1 MGQTWT
7 TRWGQG
13 CADHRQHRS
22 QIIVSMGR
30 PNTVPIKS
38 VLNKPNSGS
47 RSQFGTMTLSNKVS
61 SSAYSIGTEQRTD
74 RGAIPVS
81 PGPVYVPKPTSKWLG
96 DAPAYSMGTSKRP
109 VMNKHS
115 RFVPAPDTYK
125 MSNSVGRQVESA
137 RYTSPRV
144 GIGTEGRQQ
153 HTGKRNPVYADTL
166 FPSVPSVGPQLIS
179 AKRSYPTVKIGT
191 DSRFRAGADDG
202 PPGPGNYKSRSSV
215 GRQVTSYQRSSPVR
229 TFGVR
234 HSPKANCTGSDISTV
249 VSPGPAGYRLRDSL
263 GRQVNSKQKS
273 SSNFTFGSA
282 SRFSSKDLGGTPGPG
297 AYTV

>member
-1 MGQTWT
+1 MG
-7 TRWGQG
+7 TRCHC
-13 CADHRQHRS
+13 CADHSPHRI

-47 RSQFGTMTLSNKVS
+47 RSQFGRMTLSQKN
-61 SSAYSIGTEQRTD
+61 SSAAFSIGNGQRTD
-74 RGAIPVS
+74 RGCAPNS

-96 DAPAYSMGTSKRP
+96 DAPSYSMGTSERP
-109 VMNKHS
+109 AMNSYS
-115 RFVPAPDTYK
+115 RYVPAPDMYSMK
-125 MSNSVGRQVESA
+125 QSVGQQVESA
-137 RYTSPRV
+137 RFTSPCV

-166 FPSVPSVGPQLIS
+166 FPAVPAVGPQIAS
-179 AKRSYPTVKIGT
+179 GKKSYPNIKIGT
-191 DSRFRAGADDG
+191 DPRFRGGVDDG
-202 PPGPGNYKSRSSV
+202 APGPGNYKTYSSLK
-215 GRQVTSYQRSSPVR
+215 RQVTSYCRTMPSR

-234 HSPKANCTGSDISTV
+234 HSPKANCSDGDISTV

-263 GRQVNSKQKS
+263 GRQVNSKAKTAAHFS
-273 SSNFTFGSA
+273 FGTA
-282 SRFSSKDLGGTPGPG
+282 SRFSSKETAAGPGPG

>member
-1 MGQTWT
+1 M
-7 TRWGQG
+7 
-13 CADHRQHRS
+13 S
-22 QIIVSMGR
+22 R

-38 VLNKPNSGS
+38 VLGQPNSGS
-47 RSQFGTMTLSNKVS
+47 RSQFGRMTLSQKA
-61 SSAYSIGTEQRTD
+61 SSASYSIGTEQRVD
-74 RGAIPVS
+74 RNGVPVS
-81 PGPVYVPKPTSKWLG
+81 PGPVYIPKPTSKWLG
-96 DAPAYSMGTSKRP
+96 DAPSYSMGTSERP
-109 VMNKHS
+109 TMNSHS
-115 RFVPAPDTYK
+115 RYVPAPDAYRMK
-125 MSNSVGRQVESA
+125 QSVGNQVESA
-137 RYTSPRV
+137 RFTSPRV

-153 HTGKRNPVYADTL
+153 HTGKRNPVYTDAL
-166 FPSVPSVGPQLIS
+166 FPTVESLGPQLMS
-179 AKRSYPTVKIGT
+179 SKRSYPNVKIGT

>member
-1 MGQTWT
+1 
-7 TRWGQG
+7 
-13 CADHRQHRS
+13 
-22 QIIVSMGR
+22 MGR

-47 RSQFGTMTLSNKVS
+47 RSQFGRMTLSQKN
-61 SSAYSIGTEQRTD
+61 SSAAFSIGTEQRVE
-74 RGAIPVS
+74 RGAAPAS

-96 DAPAYSMGTSKRP
+96 DAPSYSMGTSERP
-109 VMNKHS
+109 AMNKHS
-115 RFVPAPDTYK
+115 RYVPAPDCYIMK
-125 MSNSVGRQVESA
+125 QSVGDQVESA
-137 RYTSPRV
+137 RFTSPRV

-153 HTGKRNPVYADTL
+153 HTGKRNPVYSDTL
-166 FPSVPSVGPQLIS
+166 FPRVDAVGPQLMS

-191 DSRFRAGADDG
+191 DPRFRGGVDDG

-215 GRQVTSYQRSSPVR
+215 GRQVASYQRTMPMR

-234 HSPKANCTGSDISTV
+234 HSPKANCADGDISTV

-263 GRQVNSKQKS
+263 GRQPSSKRKTAAKFS
-273 SSNFTFGSA
+273 FGTA
-282 SRFSSKDLGGTPGPG
+282 SRFSGKEVAGTPGPG